1 MKSIAL
7 SFLLL
12 AAIACA
18 QESRPSK
25 ESTMTDVV
33 TTASGLQYVVLRK
46 GGDGAAPQMGDA
58 VTVHYRGTLAD
69 GTEFDSSYK
78 RNEPT
83 TFKIGQVIEGW
94 NEGLGYMTP
103 GAKYKFIIPPKLGYG
118 ERATGPIPAN
128 ATLTFEVEL
137 ISVAAGPR
145 FTKADPAKQQKTE
158 SGIVWQVLKDSEGAA
173 IKDTDVVVI
182 RYAFWNTSG
191 KLLQSSEAGQE
202 LKGPVKDMP
211 LPFLKQ
217 APLAMKVGQTA
228 RFEAPAAMVFGAA
241 DKGPDLPA
249 NSVTVWELEVVRV
262 IVPLPVPAFPGAE
275 TAAMTKTASGLAYRM
290 TAPGDTTKPKP
301 VMGTKVM
308 VHYAGWLTDGTLF
321 DTSFARGE
329 PTSFMLGQVIQ
340 GWNEVLQ
347 LMHPGAVVDVV
358 IPANLAYGQRGAGGK
373 IGPNATLVFR
383 IELVAVDC

>member
-1 MKSIAL
+1 MKSFAL
-7 SFLLL
+7 SFILL
-12 AAIACA
+12 AVFLGA
-18 QESRPSK
+18 QESRPST
-25 ESTMTDVV
+25 EPTMTDVV

-46 GGDGAAPQMGDA
+46 GGDGMSPRMGDA

-103 GAKYKFIIPPKLGYG
+103 GAKFKFIIPSKLAYG

-137 ISVAAGPR
+137 ISVAPGPR
-145 FTKADPAKQQKTE
+145 FTKADPAKQQKSE
-158 SGIVWQVLKDSEGAA
+158 SGLVWEVLKDSQGAA
-173 IKDTDVVVI
+173 IRDSDVVVV

-191 KLLQSSEAGQE
+191 KLLQASEDGQE

-217 APLAMKVGQTA
+217 APLVMKVGQTA

-249 NSVTVWELEVVRV
+249 NSVTVWQLEIVRV
-262 IVPLPVPAFPGAE
+262 IVPLPVPAFPGAD
-275 TAAMTKTASGLAYRM
+275 TTAMTKTASGLAYRM
-290 TAPGDTTKPKP
+290 TNAGDASKGKP
-301 VMGTKVM
+301 VMGTKVN

-321 DTSFARGE
+321 DASFTRGE
-329 PTSFMLGQVIQ
+329 PTSFMLGQVIA

-347 LMHPGAVVDVV
+347 LMHPGAVVEVV
-358 IPANLAYGQRGAGGK
+358 IPANLAYGQRGAGAK

-383 IELVAVDC
+383 IELVSADC